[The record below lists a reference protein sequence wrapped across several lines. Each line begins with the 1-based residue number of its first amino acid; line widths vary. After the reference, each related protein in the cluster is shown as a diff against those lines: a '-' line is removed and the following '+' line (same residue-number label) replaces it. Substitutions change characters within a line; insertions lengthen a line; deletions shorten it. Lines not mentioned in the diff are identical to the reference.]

1 MYDPAYLPQPGGV
14 GNCGRNSNNKIRRV
28 HTPGETRSPF
38 SAGKLIF
45 NAMKEFVEREW
56 GVETLD
62 DESLQ
67 LQGGLTF
74 REFMNLMEKAA
85 ALAEELEKYWPRFR
99 RGFVDGWRA
108 A

>member
-1 MYDPAYLPQPGGV
+1 M
-14 GNCGRNSNNKIRRV
+14 

-38 SAGKLIF
+38 SAGRLKF
-45 NAMKEFVEREW
+45 YAMKEFVEREW

-99 RGFVDGWRA
+99 KGFVDGWRA